1 METVLQLLMEGVGT
15 GTAALAIM
23 KENMTPLVQSG
34 ALSQTDLDGL
44 LQDVERSLAARRQ
57 ALIEG
62 FQKEIQRLV
71 AHLPLV
77 TKDEAKEL
85 KVMLLGVEERLA
97 KLEAKML
104 LNTGQNRDNLA
115 SL

>member
-1 METVLQLLMEGVGT
+1 MVSGMEGEQMETVLQLLMEGVGT

-34 ALSQTDLDGL
+34 ALSQADLDEL

-57 ALIEG
+57 ALIAG
-62 FQKEIQRLV
+62 FQKEVQRLV

-85 KVMLLGVEERLA
+85 KGMLMAVEERLA
-97 KLEAKML
+97 RLEAKVL
-104 LNTGQNRDNLA
+104 
-115 SL
+115 

>member
-1 METVLQLLMEGVGT
+1 MEAVLQLLMEGVGT

-34 ALSQTDLDGL
+34 ALSQADLDGL
-44 LQDVERSLAARRQ
+44 LQDVERSLTARRQ

-62 FQKEIQRLV
+62 FQREIQRLV

-77 TKDEAKEL
+77 TKDEVKEL
-85 KVMLLGVEERLA
+85 KAMLLVVEERLA
-97 KLEAKML
+97 RLEA
-104 LNTGQNRDNLA
+104 NVR
-115 SL
+115 